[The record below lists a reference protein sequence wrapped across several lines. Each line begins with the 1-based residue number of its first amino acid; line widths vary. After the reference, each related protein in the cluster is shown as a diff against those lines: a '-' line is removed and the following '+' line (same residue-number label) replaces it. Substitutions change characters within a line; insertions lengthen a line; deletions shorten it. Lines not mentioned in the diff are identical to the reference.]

1 MVTKYE
7 LVANNIYNRD
17 GFIELFN
24 YIYLWGID
32 RGITVE
38 NGASGLSQIKKL
50 REELDELEEGL
61 QTGDIPKI
69 RDSIGDL
76 IVVLQQI
83 ARLENLSIQVCLE
96 DAWEDIKDRKGQM
109 KHGVFV
115 KQVDIDLIGLDV
127 LEATKSAEEIRYLI
141 DVARNTGEVA

>member
-1 MVTKYE
+1 MDISD
-7 LVANNIYNRD
+7 NIYN
-17 GFIELFN
+17 GPQFN
-24 YIYLWGID
+24 KLLENKFQWGID

-83 ARLENLSIQVCLE
+83 ARLENLPIQTCLE

-115 KQVDIDLIGLDV
+115 KQVDIDFIGLDV